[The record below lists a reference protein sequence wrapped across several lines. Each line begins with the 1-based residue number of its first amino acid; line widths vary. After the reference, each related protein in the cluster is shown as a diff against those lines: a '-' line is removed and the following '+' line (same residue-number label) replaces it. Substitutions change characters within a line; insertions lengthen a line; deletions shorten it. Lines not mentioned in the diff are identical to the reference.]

1 MILFYS
7 LNWKPSMTQPIISRW
22 IDIQLAIIH
31 TDRSHLS
38 DDFDSLELLFELI
51 VYKKRPNKMS
61 MSLPRQQKKNIKTRV
76 KIKLWSVNTRI
87 IDSMQTMRWWQGMGG
102 VLFVLCYFSRILLRW
117 IQFSVE
123 CSSRE
128 LIYFWPNE
136 SCFNKECTVYLP

>member
-1 MILFYS
+1 
-7 LNWKPSMTQPIISRW
+7 MTQPIISRW

-76 KIKLWSVNTRI
+76 KIKL
-87 IDSMQTMRWWQGMGG
+87 
-102 VLFVLCYFSRILLRW
+102 
-117 IQFSVE
+117 
-123 CSSRE
+123 
-128 LIYFWPNE
+128 
-136 SCFNKECTVYLP
+136 